1 MPASAKMDFMN
12 WVDGFLILILIINV
26 ITGLKSGFVLGVI
39 EFLRFVV
46 SVVVAILAFGLAAL
60 PLQAIG
66 VPVNAAKFFGFF
78 LVMVLVQIILTLAL
92 KPITDGIKKGLK
104 DTVLDPVDKVFGP
117 LPQISMFLISMSF
130 FLALTVTFPIFTPLK
145 DAVLASRFGKP
156 LAEPAVRVLS
166 GGKTA
171 DEVKY
176 APASHSI

>member
-1 MPASAKMDFMN
+1 MGLSPPVPASARMESMN
-12 WVDGFLILILIINV
+12 WVDIFLILILLINV
-26 ITGLKSGFVLGVI
+26 INGVKSGFVIGVI
-39 EFLRFVV
+39 EFLRQ
-46 SVVVAILAFGLAAL
+46 I
-60 PLQAIG
+60 IG
-66 VPVNAAKFFGFF
+66 VSVNAAKFFGFF

-92 KPITDGIKKGLK
+92 KPITDRIKKGLK

-130 FLALTVTFPIFTPLK
+130 FLALTITFPIFTPLT

-176 APASHSI
+176 APASHSV

>member
-1 MPASAKMDFMN
+1 MDSMN
-12 WVDGFLILILIINV
+12 WVDVFLILILLINIINGV
-26 ITGLKSGFVLGVI
+26 KSGFVIGVI

-46 SVVVAILAFGLAAL
+46 SAIFALLTFGLAASVL
-60 PLQAIG
+60 KIVG
-66 VPVNAAKFFGFF
+66 VPANAARFFGFF
-78 LVMVLVQIILTLAL
+78 LVMVFVQIILTLAL
-92 KPITDGIKKGLK
+92 KPITDRIKKGLK
-104 DTVLDPVDKVFGP
+104 NTALDPVDKAFGP

-130 FLALTVTFPIFTPLK
+130 FLALTITFPIFTPLT